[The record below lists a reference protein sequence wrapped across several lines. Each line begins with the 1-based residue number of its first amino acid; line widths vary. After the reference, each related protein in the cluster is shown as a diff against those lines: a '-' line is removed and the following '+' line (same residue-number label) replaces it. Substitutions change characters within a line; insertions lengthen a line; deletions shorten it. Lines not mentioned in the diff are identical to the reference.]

1 MQSMIINIENDKL
14 VDKVTWL
21 LEHFKLIRV
30 RVKLI
35 LTWSCSRWRTMLVE
49 NIIKKEEFIMSRDKQ
64 TIQEELLDKFRSL
77 NAREGHVLPPRWLQ
91 IDYLAGLNPK
101 EEKLFDEVV
110 NDLISA
116 GILSDPPILRLTAT
130 GVDKIYGG

>member
-1 MQSMIINIENDKL
+1 
-14 VDKVTWL
+14 
-21 LEHFKLIRV
+21 
-30 RVKLI
+30 
-35 LTWSCSRWRTMLVE
+35 
-49 NIIKKEEFIMSRDKQ
+49 MSRDKQ